1 MYLPEKHA
9 RKKRKKI
16 KLDEV
21 NMANNRINMQDK
33 QKPHNRKTKSVILF
47 TNDF

>member
-1 MYLPEKHA
+1 MQEK
-9 RKKRKKI
+9 KKKI